1 MKNLRN
7 KNHPPNA
14 DLVQLYLESSWDIV
28 KAVYDAII
36 NGTIGKDPENK
47 AYVIENPSGSEDL
60 PFFFTDVAIT
70 VSKIRAILVGSATPS
85 VTWTLRHATSRSATG
100 AELVTGGTVTTEVDT
115 GVDITVFDDA
125 TISADSHV
133 WIETTNK
140 SGTVDSINITLF
152 YDED

>member
-1 MKNLRN
+1 M
-7 KNHPPNA
+7 
-14 DLVQLYLESSWDIV
+14 
-28 KAVYDAII
+28 
-36 NGTIGKDPENK
+36 
-47 AYVIENPSGSEDL
+47 
-60 PFFFTDVAIT
+60 
-70 VSKIRAILVGSATPS
+70 
-85 VTWTLRHATSRSATG
+85 
-100 AELVTGGTVTTEVDT
+100 TTEVDT